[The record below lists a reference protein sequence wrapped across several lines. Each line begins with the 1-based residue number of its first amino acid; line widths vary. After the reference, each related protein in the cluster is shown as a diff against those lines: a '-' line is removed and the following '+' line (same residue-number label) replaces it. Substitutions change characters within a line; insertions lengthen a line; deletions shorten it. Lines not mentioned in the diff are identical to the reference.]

1 MLRAN
6 TLRSPDPTAMQANS
20 AQICR
25 GTRYLKYLA
34 GRRRF
39 QVLVAL
45 VTVWWVGLYMG
56 SKDHVIFHITSFQD
70 VLRDGA
76 IHVRQ
81 GVQLPNLTVLSK
93 PAVKK
98 DNSNRPTTASVS
110 KSSIKLPSTRAQIC
124 NFPEIDPFD
133 PSLETHLRRKPPL
146 NCSSGVPNVVYLQDD
161 KIKIDPFK
169 LKQALVRSNGS
180 KAFGFCQYKVLH
192 RKPNADTVI
201 TVNSTSE
208 KFKSSIQLAQTD
220 EHVRVECNDTRNQT
234 ISRSY
239 FTIMRLDPEQEK
251 VYNDSYKVHIDK
263 HSPAE
268 TLSILLIGI
277 DGFSKQHFA
286 RAMPKTRKFLM
297 EELGALEMHKHN
309 KLGYSTSPNV
319 VPLLTGRTNEEFAED
334 TKWRFKIHGWMDQI
348 NEAFVWSDARRLGY
362 RTALML
368 DQVSITAFH
377 YARHGFNKKP
387 VDHYLR
393 PIVVD
398 SVKDALMREPN
409 KHCFGDEPE
418 ISKLY
423 DYWMQLLRHYNSTKS
438 KQVPFLAYSFL
449 SRLTHDDCNMAFAGD
464 ELYLKLL
471 KDLTAT
477 NALNNT
483 VIVWFSDHGER
494 FGGLRSTFT
503 GEIET
508 NTPYL
513 FFAFPPW
520 FEKKYP
526 KVMRVFRAN
535 QNRLTSHFDT
545 YATLQDLLYFKGVDG
560 PKGKLGERSI
570 SLFRE
575 IPVHRTCEDAQIP
588 AEYCVCFVSSHA
600 DVSPGLAK
608 YMGTLVK
615 NKVMSKLKD
624 QKEKCTKLSLGSVES
639 VIEEKS
645 TEKEN
650 KSIIRNFRVVITTE
664 PGEAQFNASVKFD
677 ESTNKAKVVSEID
690 RTNTYLGQSEC
701 IDNMELRK
709 YCYCKKLLA
718 VTA

>member
-1 MLRAN
+1 M
-6 TLRSPDPTAMQANS
+6 
-20 AQICR
+20 
-25 GTRYLKYLA
+25 
-34 GRRRF
+34 
-39 QVLVAL
+39 LVAL

-438 KQVPFLAYSFL
+438 KQVPFLAYRWVNVAASIVL
-449 SRLTHDDCNMAFAGD
+449 
-464 ELYLKLL
+464 
-471 KDLTAT
+471 
-477 NALNNT
+477 AL
-483 VIVWFSDHGER
+483 
-494 FGGLRSTFT
+494 
-503 GEIET
+503 
-508 NTPYL
+508 
-513 FFAFPPW
+513 
-520 FEKKYP
+520 
-526 KVMRVFRAN
+526 
-535 QNRLTSHFDT
+535 
-545 YATLQDLLYFKGVDG
+545 
-560 PKGKLGERSI
+560 
-570 SLFRE
+570 
-575 IPVHRTCEDAQIP
+575 
-588 AEYCVCFVSSHA
+588 
-600 DVSPGLAK
+600 
-608 YMGTLVK
+608 
-615 NKVMSKLKD
+615 
-624 QKEKCTKLSLGSVES
+624 
-639 VIEEKS
+639 
-645 TEKEN
+645 
-650 KSIIRNFRVVITTE
+650 
-664 PGEAQFNASVKFD
+664 
-677 ESTNKAKVVSEID
+677 
-690 RTNTYLGQSEC
+690 
-701 IDNMELRK
+701 
-709 YCYCKKLLA
+709 
-718 VTA
+718 